1 MTIVQAVQDHDYC
14 AAIGRTE
21 QIKGQILTGP
31 VSWLAATLDLDAP
44 VSGQALPAGWHWLFF
59 NPFKKR
65 SELGVD
71 GHPKRGGFLPDV
83 ALPRRMWAG
92 GRLTYCAPL
101 SIGAQAEK
109 HSEILKVTTKS
120 GRAGQL
126 VFVTVLHKILADGK
140 VCIQEEQDIVYREA
154 PAADA
159 PKPQPAPAPE
169 GAEWSEVFAPD
180 PVTLFRYSALTSNG
194 HRIHYDKPYATQEEG
209 YPNLVVHGPLI
220 ATLLQGFAGKCHSGA
235 TLETF
240 DFRGMAPLFV
250 DRPFH
255 LEAKSG
261 AEKGTLDVWAR
272 GPDGELA
279 MSASARFKV

>member
-1 MTIVQAVQDHDYC
+1 MTIAQAVQDHDYS

-31 VSWLAATLDLDAP
+31 VSSLAATLDLDAP
-44 VSGQALPAGWHWLFF
+44 ASGQPLPAGWHWLFF

-109 HSEILKVTTKS
+109 HSEILKVASKS

-180 PVTLFRYSALTSNG
+180 PVALFRYSALTSNG